1 MSDFVPESDMR
12 IGVLSRR
19 APIGH
24 TADSTATLEHV
35 GGLTRVLP
43 ALAEIANINWTALT
57 TQSQL
62 GLPKSYSFSEVSNQI
77 YRNDLNVFL
86 VEVESEKLAMGDWFC
101 THYIWPLLHDL
112 PVPELADETLEQ
124 HFNAIRST
132 SRELAAE
139 CIDINNRGYFVNDF
153 QLSQVPTKLRELEPN
168 KPITFFLH
176 TPWPKWIPSNI
187 DAIKI
192 LEFLATGMLSA
203 DVIEFQ
209 TQNDL
214 QEFENFVITH
224 LPLELEGVRLE
235 VNPVSVD
242 VQTLQAQPLPIED
255 TMELLEDEISY
266 VHIARSDPIKNTL
279 ATIVAFTES
288 AMHFT
293 GSMPRS
299 YLDIYL
305 VPSRQQWPEYQSL
318 MAQITECVSKSNAQ
332 LSSLGYKPIRL
343 HIGNDYQR
351 AAQALTRYDYLIACS
366 LADGLN
372 LVVKEGAILNDRNG
386 VIVSTKNV
394 GAMAELGDF
403 CVIAE
408 EFTSTGIATA
418 LLEARNLS
426 TESRRKMS
434 FELKRHV
441 QAFDLGLWAQSVIA
455 HFKILEKV

>member
-1 MSDFVPESDMR
+1 
-12 IGVLSRR
+12 
-19 APIGH
+19 
-24 TADSTATLEHV
+24 
-35 GGLTRVLP
+35 
-43 ALAEIANINWTALT
+43 
-57 TQSQL
+57 
-62 GLPKSYSFSEVSNQI
+62 
-77 YRNDLNVFL
+77 
-86 VEVESEKLAMGDWFC
+86 
-101 THYIWPLLHDL
+101 LHDL
-112 PVPELADETLEQ
+112 PVPELVDEMLEQ

-132 SRELAAE
+132 SRDLAAE
-139 CIDINNRGYFVNDF
+139 CLDINNDGYFVNDF

-176 TPWPKWIPSNI
+176 TPWPRPSPSNT

-224 LPLELEGVRLE
+224 LPLGLEGVRLD

-255 TMELLEDEISY
+255 TTILLEDEISY

-279 ATIVAFTES
+279 ATITAFTEL

-305 VPSRQQWPEYQSL
+305 VPSRQQWPKYQSL
-318 MAQITECVSKSNAQ
+318 MTQITECVGKSNVQ

-351 AAQALTRYDYLIACS
+351 ASQALTRYDYLIACS

-372 LVVKEGAILNDRNG
+372 LVIKEGAILNGRNG
-386 VIVSTKNV
+386 VIVSSNKV

-403 CVIAE
+403 CVIAAE
-408 EFTSTGIATA
+408 ITSTGIATS

-426 TESRRKMS
+426 TDSRRKMS
-434 FELKRHV
+434 FELKR
-441 QAFDLGLWAQSVIA
+441 QIQEFDLGLWAQSVVA

>member
-1 MSDFVPESDMR
+1 VNLVTESAVR
-12 IGVLSRR
+12 LGVLSRR

-24 TADSTATLEHV
+24 TADLTATLEHV

-43 ALAEIANINWTALT
+43 ALAEFATIDWTALT
-57 TQSQL
+57 TQSQH
-62 GLPKSYSFSEVSNQI
+62 GLPRHYSFSEISNQI
-77 YRNDLNVFL
+77 HKHDLNVFL
-86 VEVESEKLAMGDWFC
+86 VEVESEKLAMDDWFC

-112 PVPELADETLEQ
+112 PIPALTDKKLEQ
-124 HFNAIRST
+124 HLNAIRST
-132 SRELAAE
+132 SRVMANE
-139 CIDINNRGYFVNDF
+139 CTDINNDGYFVNDF
-153 QLSQVPTKLRELEPN
+153 QLSQVPITLRELEPS
-168 KPITFFLH
+168 KPVTFFLH
-176 TPWPKWIPSNI
+176 TPWPKAIPSNTN
-187 DAIKI
+187 AIKI
-192 LEFLATGMLSA
+192 LEFLASGMLSA

-209 TQNDL
+209 TQYDL

-224 LPLELEGVRLE
+224 LQLELEGVRLE

-242 VQTLQAQPLPIED
+242 VQTLQAQPLPIEG
-255 TMELLEDEISY
+255 TMTLLEDEISY

-279 ATIVAFTES
+279 ATISAFTEL

-299 YLDIYL
+299 YLDLYL
-305 VPSRQQWPEYQSL
+305 VPSRQQWAEYQSL
-318 MAQITECVSKSNAQ
+318 MSQITECVGKSNAQ
-332 LSSLGYKPIRL
+332 LSSLGYTPIRL

-351 AAQALTRYDYLIACS
+351 ASQALTRYDYLIACS

-372 LVVKEGAILNDRNG
+372 LVVKEGAILNERNG
-386 VIVSTKNV
+386 VIVSSKNV

-408 EFTSTGIATA
+408 EITSTGIATA

-434 FELKRHV
+434 FELKR
-441 QAFDLGLWAQSVIA
+441 QIQEFDASFWAQSVVA
-455 HFKILEKV
+455 SFKILEKV